1 MNWQAATPG
10 AGGAAAATRTAPGGA
25 RGWSAVAAVA
35 LGIFALMTTELLP
48 VGLLTPM
55 AADLGVEEARAG
67 LAVTVPG
74 IVAAAAAPL
83 TATAAGRIDRRL
95 VLTGLLALLAAGNLV
110 TAVGQDLAAVLAA
123 RVAIGAAI
131 GGFWAVAGGLAPRL
145 VPARRVGAATAV
157 VFSGVSAAS
166 VVGVPLGTL
175 LAEAYGWRPL
185 FGAAGLL
192 GVVALAGVLALVP
205 PLPVERSLRP
215 ADLGGLL
222 RSGGGVRIGVVLTLL
237 LVAGHFTAYTF
248 VRPLLHGQAG
258 MDAAAVGWTLLLF
271 GTAGLAGNLLA
282 GVLVGRSVRGVLGGI
297 AGALTL
303 TVLLLA
309 AVGGPW
315 SGALTVGLWGLA
327 YGGVSVGLQTWML
340 RAAPERAEGATSLFV
355 AAFNA
360 AIALGA
366 LGGGLALDAAGSNGA
381 LLLAGA
387 LLVAALVLVAV
398 PLPRAAPPRDRPA
411 DENDDEL

>member
-1 MNWQAATPG
+1 MSAPRTGSAAARTTPG
-10 AGGAAAATRTAPGGA
+10 GI

-55 AADLGVEEARAG
+55 AGDLGVDESRAG

-83 TATAAGRIDRRL
+83 TATVAGRIDRRL
-95 VLTGLLALLAAGNLV
+95 VLAALLALLVAGNLV
-110 TAVGQDLAAVLAA
+110 TAVGSDLTAVLAA

-157 VFSGVSAAS
+157 IFSGVSAAS

-175 LAEAYGWRPL
+175 LAEAYGWRAV

-192 GVVALAGVLALVP
+192 GLLALAGVLAAVP

-222 RSGGGVRIGVVLTLL
+222 RDGGGVRIGLVLTLL

-248 VRPLLHGQAG
+248 VRPLLHEQAG
-258 MDAAAVGWTLLLF
+258 MGAAAVGWTLLLF
-271 GTAGLAGNLLA
+271 GAAGLAGNFMA
-282 GVLVGRSVRGVLGGI
+282 GMIAARGVRGVLGTVAGGL
-297 AGALTL
+297 ALTMPLLATVGAPWPGAL
-303 TVLLLA
+303 V
-309 AVGGPW
+309 VGF
-315 SGALTVGLWGLA
+315 WGLA

-340 RAAPERAEGATSLFV
+340 RAAPEQAEGATSLFV

-366 LGGGLALDAAGSNGA
+366 LGGGLALDTAGLNGA
-381 LLLAGA
+381 LLLAGV
-387 LLVAALVLVAV
+387 LSVAALALVAV
-398 PLPRAAPPRDRPA
+398 PHPRAVPHD
-411 DENDDEL
+411 

>member
-1 MNWQAATPG
+1 M
-10 AGGAAAATRTAPGGA
+10 
-25 RGWSAVAAVA
+25 A

-74 IVAAAAAPL
+74 VVAAAAAPL
-83 TATAAGRIDRRL
+83 TATIAGRIDRRL
-95 VLTGLLALLAAGNLV
+95 VLAGLLALLAAGNLV

-192 GVVALAGVLALVP
+192 GLVALAGVLALVP

-222 RSGGGVRIGVVLTLL
+222 RGGGVRIGVVLTLL

-282 GVLVGRSVRGVLGGI
+282 GVLVGRSVRGVLGGV
-297 AGALTL
+297 AGALAL
-303 TVLLLA
+303 TVLLLS

-315 SGALTVGLWGLA
+315 TGALAVGLWGLA

-366 LGGGLALDAAGSNGA
+366 LGGGLALDAAGPNGA

-387 LLVAALVLVAV
+387 LLVAALVLVAF
-398 PLPRAAPPRDRPA
+398 PLPRAAPPCDRPA

>member
-1 MNWQAATPG
+1 MSRTPEP
-10 AGGAAAATRTAPGGA
+10 GAAATARTAPGGA

-55 AADLGVEEARAG
+55 AADLGVDEARAG

-83 TATAAGRIDRRL
+83 TTTVAGRIDRRL
-95 VLTGLLALLAAGNLV
+95 VLAALLALLVAGNLV
-110 TAVGQDLAAVLAA
+110 TAAGPDLTAVLAA

-157 VFSGVSAAS
+157 IFSGVSAAS

-175 LAEAYGWRPL
+175 LAEAYGWRAV

-192 GVVALAGVLALVP
+192 GLVALAGVLAAVP
-205 PLPVERSLRP
+205 PLPVERSVRP

-222 RSGGGVRIGVVLTLL
+222 RSGGGGGGVRIGVVLTLL

-248 VRPLLHGQAG
+248 VRPLLHAQAG
-258 MDAAAVGWTLLLF
+258 MGAAAVGWTLLLF
-271 GTAGLAGNLLA
+271 GAAGLAGNLLA
-282 GVLVGRSVRGVLGGI
+282 GVLVGRGVRGALGGI
-297 AGALTL
+297 AGALAL
-303 TVLLLA
+303 AVLLLS
-309 AVGGPW
+309 AVGAPW
-315 SGALTVGLWGLA
+315 SGALVVGLWGLA

-340 RAAPERAEGATSLFV
+340 QAAPEQAEGATSLFV
-355 AAFNA
+355 ATFNA

-366 LGGGLALDAAGSNGA
+366 LGGGLALGAAGLRGA
-381 LLLAGA
+381 LLLAGV
-387 LLVAALVLVAV
+387 LLVAALALVAA
-398 PLPRAAPPRDRPA
+398 PLPRAVPRPDR
-411 DENDDEL
+411 

>member
-1 MNWQAATPG
+1 MSRTEAATS
-10 AGGAAAATRTAPGGA
+10 AVQEAPGGI

-55 AADLGVEEARAG
+55 AGDLGVDEARAG

-74 IVAAAAAPL
+74 LVAAAAAPL
-83 TATAAGRIDRRL
+83 TATVAGRIDRRL
-95 VLTGLLALLAAGNLV
+95 FLAGLLALLVAGNLV
-110 TAVGQDLAAVLAA
+110 TALAPNLSAVLAA

-131 GGFWAVAGGLAPRL
+131 GGFWALAGGLAPRL
-145 VPARRVGAATAV
+145 VPAHRVGTATAV
-157 VFSGVSAAS
+157 IFSGVSAAS
-166 VVGVPLGTL
+166 VAGIPLGTL
-175 LAEAYGWRPL
+175 LAEAYGWRAV

-192 GVVALAGVLALVP
+192 GLVALAGVLAAVP

-222 RSGGGVRIGVVLTLL
+222 RRNGAVRLGVVLTLL

-248 VRPLLHGQAG
+248 VRPLLHEQTG
-258 MDAAAVGWTLLLF
+258 MGAAEVGGTLLLF
-271 GTAGLAGNLLA
+271 GAAGLAGNFLAGMFATRGVRRVLRAVAGGLVLAMPLLA
-282 GVLVGRSVRGVLGGI
+282 TVG
-297 AGALTL
+297 A
-303 TVLLLA
+303 
-309 AVGGPW
+309 PW
-315 SGALTVGLWGLA
+315 SGALVVGFWGLA

-340 RAAPERAEGATSLFV
+340 RAAPEQAEGATSLFV

-366 LGGGLALDAAGSNGA
+366 LGGGLALDAAGLNGA
-381 LLLAGA
+381 LGLAGV
-387 LLVAALVLVAV
+387 LLVAALALTAV
-398 PLPRAAPPRDRPA
+398 PVPRIAPRGSGTEQHQEQRERREP
-411 DENDDEL
+411 